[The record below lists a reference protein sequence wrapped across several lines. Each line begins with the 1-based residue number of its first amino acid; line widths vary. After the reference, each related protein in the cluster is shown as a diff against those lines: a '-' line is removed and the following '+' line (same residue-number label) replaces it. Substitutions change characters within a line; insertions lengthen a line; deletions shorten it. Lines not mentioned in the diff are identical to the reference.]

1 MIKRKKIWEHT
12 FFLQPFGM
20 AHKLPVALNTDM
32 DPSRF
37 DYSTFIILFVASYFI
52 VSK

>member
-1 MIKRKKIWEHT
+1 MIKRKKYGNIH

-37 DYSTFIILFVASYFI
+37 DHSTFIILFVASYFI